1 MLPESAVPA
10 PSHPDASE
18 PGLAIA
24 LSGGG
29 HRAALFTLGVLKYL
43 VDSGMNRHVEVIS
56 SVSGGSITN
65 GFVAQECDFRTVDRE
80 AFDQIAADLV
90 GRIVDR
96 GLMRGGVFWTYLFLL
111 IAGVGCTASTYLYDW
126 PVSLPGWATVALLAT
141 VGIIALLRGHVIA
154 SAMSRLFF
162 LKGGKHTRLAD
173 LSRSV
178 EHLFCAT
185 DLNSNAPFIF
195 STWEGGSVYSPALG
209 FSAVAGTR
217 LAPTTLATAVRASA
231 AFPGGIPPK
240 RIRLGDVRYDFKRS
254 TVEARWQVKNTKYRK
269 AGEYRP
275 RTLFLADGGV
285 WNNLGT
291 QALVEYHDTSDWAS
305 AAPWRK
311 RVDDIRWVVADAS
324 APVTAAPLWRLHL
337 PLLAELSALMRS
349 ISILT
354 FNTVDPRIER
364 LRENRNRVVVSITD
378 DRTRGLSGALAA
390 LHPEDAELAEWSKH
404 GMDVEHWSELRI
416 SDGITLDA
424 LRRQGGGV
432 ATTLGR
438 ISRDDAVTLLV
449 HGYQNAFAE
458 IYSRFPY
465 PRPEPRPF
473 INDFQALLP

>member
-1 MLPESAVPA
+1 MPA
-10 PSHPDASE
+10 SSHLDNDE
-18 PGLAIA
+18 PGIAIA

-43 VDSGMNRHVEVIS
+43 VDTGMNRHVEVIS

-65 GFVAQECDFRTVDRE
+65 GFIAQECDFRTVDKE
-80 AFDQIAADLV
+80 TFDRIAADLV
-90 GRIVDR
+90 GRIVGR
-96 GLMRGGVFWTYLFLL
+96 GLMRGGVFWTYLLVL
-111 IAGVGCTASTYLYDW
+111 ISGFGFTASTFLFEW
-126 PVSLPGWATVALLAT
+126 PIPMPGWAT
-141 VGIIALLRGHVIA
+141 IALLLTFGTLALFRGHVIA
-154 SAMSRLFF
+154 WGMSRLFF
-162 LKGGKHTRLAD
+162 RKSGGQTRLSG

-185 DLNSNAPFIF
+185 DLNSGAPFIF

-209 FSAVAGTR
+209 FCPLAGTQ
-217 LAPTTLATAVRASA
+217 LASTTLATAVRSSA

-240 RIRLGDVRYDFKRS
+240 RIRLGDVRYDFKWS
-254 TVEARWQVKNTKYRK
+254 HVEAKWQVRNTKYRK

-275 RTLFLADGGV
+275 RTLFLSDGGV
-285 WNNLGT
+285 LNNLGT
-291 QALVEYHDTSDWAS
+291 QGLVEHHNTSDWSS

-311 RVDDIRWVVADAS
+311 RVDDMRWVVADAS
-324 APVTAAPLWRLHL
+324 APVTAARLWRLHI
-337 PLLAELSALMRS
+337 PLLADLSALMRS
-349 ISILT
+349 IGILT
-354 FNTVDPRIER
+354 FNTVDPRVR
-364 LRENRNRVVVSITD
+364 QLREHRNRVVVSIAE
-378 DRTRGLSGALAA
+378 DRTRGLSGALAT
-390 LHPEDAELAEWSKH
+390 LHPEDTELADWSKH
-404 GMDVEHWSELRI
+404 GMDVEHWAELRI

-465 PRPEPRPF
+465 PRPQPRPF
-473 INDFQALLP
+473 INDFEALLP